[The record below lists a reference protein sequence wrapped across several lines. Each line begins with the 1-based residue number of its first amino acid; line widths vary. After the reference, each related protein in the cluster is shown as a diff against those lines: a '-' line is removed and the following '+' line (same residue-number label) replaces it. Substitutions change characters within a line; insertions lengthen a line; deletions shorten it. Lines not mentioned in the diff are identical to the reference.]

1 MNSSVI
7 TSKPAICGRF
17 KTGHSTLLRTVVFDV
32 LMFRMSADFFVF
44 LLFAVFSWKIS
55 RQDRLEWSLARLFDV
70 MNYFSNNSLKPLVG
84 D

>member
-17 KTGHSTLLRTVVFDV
+17 KTGHSTLLRTVVFDIPHV
-32 LMFRMSADFFVF
+32 CRFFVF

-55 RQDRLEWSLARLFDV
+55 RPDRLGA
-70 MNYFSNNSLKPLVG
+70 MIANSIDL
-84 D
+84 

>member
-32 LMFRMSADFFVF
+32 PHVCRFVVF